1 MMRRTLNTIETPS
14 LRPVQWMR
22 PTLTRPPRPGVLA
35 RSARQ
40 ASYRAGERLD
50 WHNFA
55 ASMLRLPERATMSPR
70 RARRSEILE
79 TAAELFARKGVAS
92 TTVRD
97 IGNAAN
103 IYSGSLYHFFASKDV
118 MVAEILAT
126 FMEDVHRTP
135 GEAVQ
140 RAEDPRAAVRGLI
153 GATLDVIDRH
163 PHATAIYQNDRAYL
177 RDRGLL
183 EPIDSA
189 SRGIREFWLTALR
202 QGVADGSFRDDVP
215 AEVFYRS
222 VRDTLWSTTHWPSRP
237 TYRTAELA
245 EIIWTMFFHGFGT
258 ADATLPSKASRTAT
272 P

>member
-1 MMRRTLNTIETPS
+1 
-14 LRPVQWMR
+14 
-22 PTLTRPPRPGVLA
+22 
-35 RSARQ
+35 
-40 ASYRAGERLD
+40 
-50 WHNFA
+50 
-55 ASMLRLPERATMSPR
+55 MSPR
-70 RARRSEILE
+70 RARRGEILDI
-79 TAAELFARKGVAS
+79 AAELFARKGVAT

-126 FMEDVHRTP
+126 FMDD
-135 GEAVQ
+135 VQ
-140 RAEDPRAAVRGLI
+140 RTFGDAVERAENPRAAVRGLI

-183 EPIDSA
+183 EPIDAA
-189 SRGIREFWLTALR
+189 SRGIRGFWMTALR

-222 VRDTLWSTTHWPSRP
+222 VRNTLWSTTHWPSRR
-237 TYRTAELA
+237 TYRTDELA
-245 EIIWTMFFHGFGT
+245 EIIWTMFFHGFGP
-258 ADATLPSKASRTAT
+258 ADAAVPGKVSGTAS

>member
-1 MMRRTLNTIETPS
+1 
-14 LRPVQWMR
+14 
-22 PTLTRPPRPGVLA
+22 
-35 RSARQ
+35 
-40 ASYRAGERLD
+40 
-50 WHNFA
+50 
-55 ASMLRLPERATMSPR
+55 MLRLPERTIMSPR
-70 RARRSEILE
+70 RARRSEILDI
-79 TAAELFARKGVAS
+79 AAQLFARKGVAT

-126 FMEDVHRTP
+126 FMDD
-135 GEAVQ
+135 VQ
-140 RAEDPRAAVRGLI
+140 RTFGDAVERAESPRAAVRGLI

-183 EPIDSA
+183 EPIDAA
-189 SRGIREFWLTALR
+189 SRGIREFWMTALR

-237 TYRTAELA
+237 TYRTDELA
-245 EIIWTMFFHGFGT
+245 EIIWTMFFHGFGS
-258 ADATLPSKASRTAT
+258 ADAAVPSKVSGTAS